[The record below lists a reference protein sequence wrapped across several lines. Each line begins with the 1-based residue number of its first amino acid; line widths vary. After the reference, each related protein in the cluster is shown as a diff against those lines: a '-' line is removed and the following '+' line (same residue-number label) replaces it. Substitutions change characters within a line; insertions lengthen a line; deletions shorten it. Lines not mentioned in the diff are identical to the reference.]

1 MELTDLPLTWPVRE
15 DCDREFNVFAV
26 FGVRPELADDEDT
39 KLMLLPKLSD
49 LKNWAYVFGSFW
61 IALVDNSSVSD

>member
-49 LKNWAYVFGSFW
+49 LKN
-61 IALVDNSSVSD
+61 